1 MDGKDAK
8 EEADETRDAACN
20 DCSRKSRRVLGP
32 SDVPLV
38 IMKPSSSQSRF
49 NFNGLDENDDR
60 GSASTVGEKT
70 VVRKACV
77 TEATA
82 QRRRRAVLLLL
93 IVMVYGQ

>member
-32 SDVPLV
+32 SDVSLV

-60 GSASTVGEKT
+60 SATTDGEKT